1 MLNFIFCFK
10 VYDKNFVIL
19 FDLNGKNKEIWVFNV
34 YILYV
39 IYIIIQVL
47 SFYENDGVEKRSKSR
62 KL

>member
-1 MLNFIFCFK
+1 MLNFKFCFK

-19 FDLNGKNKEIWVFNV
+19 FDLNGKNREILVFNV

-62 KL
+62 KF

>member
-19 FDLNGKNKEIWVFNV
+19 FDWNGKNREILVFNV

-39 IYIIIQVL
+39 IYIII
-47 SFYENDGVEKRSKSR
+47 
-62 KL
+62 